1 MINTFPHVVLGSG
14 AGTTA
19 ESIIKASESGDL
31 AADVCLI
38 VGNNSRSGI
47 FAVAER
53 HKIRSLHLSTVTH
66 PNDADRDAAMLDALS
81 GARADLVVLAGYAKK
96 IGPKFLKAYRGR
108 MINTHPALLPAYG
121 STGMYGDRVHAA
133 VLADGV
139 PVTGATVHLVT
150 ENYDEG
156 PVLDQQQ
163 VQCRTTMTSCPCESE
178 SRLRRRRCCCD
189 GSSTG
194 LLRRVWTQT
203 RLLVISSRTGALG
216 PDQRQWRPRG

>member
-1 MINTFPHVVLGSG
+1 MINTFPHVVLRSG

-19 ESIIKASESGDL
+19 ESIIEASGSGDL

-47 FAVAER
+47 FAVAEL

-66 PNDADRDAAMLDALS
+66 PDDADRDAAMLVALS
-81 GARADLVVLAGYAKK
+81 GARADRVVLAGYAKK
-96 IGPKFLKAYRGR
+96 IGPKVLEAYRGR

-163 VQCRTTMTSCPCESE
+163 VPVQDEDDIVS
-178 SRLRRRRCCCD
+178 LRKRVQVAEKAL
-189 GSSTG
+189 
-194 LLRRVWTQT
+194 LLRWLKHWV
-203 RLLVISSRTGALG
+203 
-216 PDQRQWRPRG
+216 DQEDLNPNPTVGDL